1 MYNAQRQ
8 KNKTKKRGMRMK
20 RSIKKLFV
28 ACAAVTAI
36 TAVSAVS
43 ASALTATPNSDGT
56 AVTVKLSGSETVSGQ
71 TTILVLKGDYT
82 TGSAAS
88 VNEDDII
95 YINQDADDVAQ
106 AAGGFLA
113 DNGVLPS
120 ETIAAGQ
127 TYTAKVADASGDY
140 IYQTTFTLG
149 GSSGT
154 GSDRLLGNVTDEE
167 NQRVNVTDILDIA
180 KHNLNTQWLHDDKL
194 QAADATDDGRVN
206 VSDILDVAK
215 YILHDPSANVDGIK
229 TVADKVNTVTDA
241 HPVQ

>member
-1 MYNAQRQ
+1 
-8 KNKTKKRGMRMK
+8 MRMK

-120 ETIAAGQ
+120 ETIVADQ

-149 GSSGT
+149 GGGGSEP
-154 GSDRLLGNVTDEE
+154 SDRLLGDVDGNGRFYINDATAIVNTIAGLSTDPDMQDPNSE
-167 NQRVNVTDILDIA
+167 TF
-180 KHNLNTQWLHDDKL
+180 K
-194 QAADATDDGRVN
+194 AADSDKNGRLYINDATAIVN
-206 VSDILDVAK
+206 
-215 YILHDPSANVDGIK
+215 YIAGLNSVVDG
-229 TVADKVNTVTDA
+229 VTTISD
-241 HPVQ
+241 

>member
-1 MYNAQRQ
+1 
-8 KNKTKKRGMRMK
+8 MRMK

-120 ETIAAGQ
+120 ETIVADQ

-149 GSSGT
+149 GGSEP
-154 GSDRLLGNVTDEE
+154 SDRLLGD
-167 NQRVNVTDILDIA
+167 VNG
-180 KHNLNTQWLHDDKL
+180 NGML
-194 QAADATDDGRVN
+194 QINDATAIVNYNAGINNDPELSDTSSDTFKAADVNGNGMLQINDATAIVN
-206 VSDILDVAK
+206 YNAGL
-215 YILHDPSANVDGIK
+215 PSVVDG
-229 TVADKVNTVTDA
+229 VTTIR
-241 HPVQ
+241 